1 MGVLGR
7 GQEGG
12 QMARNYTDALTVAQ
26 VAERYPVSRRTLY
39 RLMNEGVLPW
49 WVPNGLERRRLVWRQ
64 DVEAWLMGMD
74 APRD

>member
-1 MGVLGR
+1 
-7 GQEGG
+7 
-12 QMARNYTDALTVAQ
+12 MARNYTDALTVAQ

-49 WVPNGLERRRLVWRQ
+49 WVPNGLKRRRLVWRQ
-64 DVEAWLMGMD
+64 DVEAWLMGTD

>member
-1 MGVLGR
+1 
-7 GQEGG
+7 
-12 QMARNYTDALTVAQ
+12 MARSYEDALTVAQ

-49 WVPNGLERRRLVWRQ
+49 WVPSGLHRRRLVWRQ